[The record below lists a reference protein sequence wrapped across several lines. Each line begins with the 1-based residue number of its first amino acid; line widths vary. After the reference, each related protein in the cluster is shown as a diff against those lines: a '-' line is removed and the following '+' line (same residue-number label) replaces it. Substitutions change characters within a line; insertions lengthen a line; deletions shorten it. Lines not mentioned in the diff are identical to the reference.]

1 MRNPFAPIRRRASS
15 LKPDGSRGRM
25 TAGWRV
31 PLDVIPAKAGTQ
43 FAPPPAAR
51 WIPAFAGITAVVGP
65 TPDANNKHKRRR
77 IHA

>member
-43 FAPPPAAR
+43 FAPP
-51 WIPAFAGITAVVGP
+51 AGREMDPRLRGDNGGGWADT
-65 TPDANNKHKRRR
+65 RRKQQ
-77 IHA
+77 A